1 MSRRDPRKGLTMIG
15 ATPGLRVKQLEVKT
29 RKNKGRTRSRLVQVP
44 IKPSNVTSPIN
55 SSCLSTP
62 SKHSRSPSKPHFR
75 FAHDEANADDMN
87 PPPLEPLRLPRKK
100 TQNDYIREWIHHK
113 EDLLRIMLEMEAP
126 PSPRNCARCGKDGVY
141 RCTDCMHQLLLC
153 TDCCRLVHNVH
164 PFHRIQQW
172 TGEFFQEA
180 ALHMTGLKLQLGH
193 DGAPCP
199 SAIIGQQGP
208 QSGGRLNKAAMDI
221 EGGPLPMNDEQWED
235 IDEIPLHLRP
245 PSGSKYLT
253 VIDVTGVHFVLV
265 EQCQC
270 EGADSYH
277 LQLFRAKLCAST
289 FEKPSTVFTFAV
301 LDDFLRDNLE
311 CGTSGMNY
319 YSKLR
324 RLTSNVF
331 PHLVPNRY
339 RELLRLARQWRLL
352 KLLKWNG
359 FKQTMDRPSQGDL
372 ALFCAAC
379 PQPGINVDP
388 TDDLNDWKFTRT
400 VVMDGNFK
408 AEHMHEKRP
417 DDQVWLMD
425 GRGFMVTHP
434 PYQAYLKAT
443 PHITEKS
450 TCNNHRAISQ
460 ANISRGKLRSTGIGA
475 TACAR
480 HGCFYPHSVVDFQ
493 KGERQLNM
501 DYSLSNA
508 LSHNMMGIANV
519 LCFYDINCS
528 YMKNLRK
535 RVDNSDFLHIP
546 SSLRIIPGIGIWHV
560 HGHKEECYA
569 RYAPLFIKGSGWVD
583 GEIIE
588 TLWSILNVVS
598 SSTRGM
604 SSPHRQELL
613 DFQMNDSNFM
623 KMIRIV
629 EHLSQKLKAARI
641 SVTMA
646 REAFKKLDEAVPSS
660 HRAAWH
666 IQEQSALS
674 GRVQD
679 VSVMDIFEIQLKKE
693 APTIRTIE
701 LKLLEATS
709 QPGVQ
714 RGAASWLTRGLE
726 IEEAEIMLSITRKE
740 CGKFPSEI
748 KRLAMAR
755 RADRLASERSRFVAD
770 GQIYMEPLNVGAL
783 SDEHEDYV
791 NVPEDDARHDSGGGD
806 IFPED
811 EDSNESADEGI
822 EMGAPKMSTISHL
835 PLPSNVGVDRC
846 HAAGVHA
853 LLDMELQLRIGQAND
868 ALHGLRLALADKAV
882 VFRGVV
888 RQAKSYSTRT
898 RAWQIV
904 NSIDSSVKQHAAIY
918 RRCREAMIALG
929 ADVDTLSRFQEL
941 LNSHLTVDTAA
952 FTQNAHSHRSSN
964 LPWFWSIDIP
974 RDTTS
979 KSWLTEFYRIHWLRA
994 KAVKDRWEEEEELLA
1009 SEFQW
1014 AINFFKYRARKWNE
1028 KCVSCKVAG
1037 LLGAASYAARQKAI
1051 YEQLAEQGATKW
1063 QNMNPYMLQ

>member
-1 MSRRDPRKGLTMIG
+1 
-15 ATPGLRVKQLEVKT
+15 
-29 RKNKGRTRSRLVQVP
+29 
-44 IKPSNVTSPIN
+44 
-55 SSCLSTP
+55 
-62 SKHSRSPSKPHFR
+62 
-75 FAHDEANADDMN
+75 
-87 PPPLEPLRLPRKK
+87 
-100 TQNDYIREWIHHK
+100 
-113 EDLLRIMLEMEAP
+113 MEAP

-180 ALHMTGLKLQLGH
+180 ALHMV
-193 DGAPCP
+193 
-199 SAIIGQQGP
+199 S
-208 QSGGRLNKAAMDI
+208 R
-221 EGGPLPMNDEQWED
+221 PLPMNDEQWED
-235 IDEIPLHLRP
+235 IDEIPLHLRL

-339 RELLRLARQWRLL
+339 RELLRLVRQWRLL

-379 PQPGINVDP
+379 PQPGINNIFIIP
-388 TDDLNDWKFTRT
+388 ISWKFTRT

-480 HGCFYPHSVVDFQ
+480 HGCFYPHSVADFQ

-560 HGHKEECYA
+560 HGHKEEC
-569 RYAPLFIKGSGWVD
+569 WVD

-679 VSVMDIFEIQLKKE
+679 VSVMDIFEIQLKK

-748 KRLAMAR
+748 KRLAMAW
-755 RADRLASERSRFVAD
+755 RADRLASECSRFIAD

-791 NVPEDDARHDSGGGD
+791 NVPEDDAQHDSGGGD

-888 RQAKSYSTRT
+888 RQAKTYSTRT

-979 KSWLTEFYRIHWLRA
+979 KSWLTEFYRIHWLR
-994 KAVKDRWEEEEELLA
+994 
-1009 SEFQW
+1009 
-1014 AINFFKYRARKWNE
+1014 
-1028 KCVSCKVAG
+1028 
-1037 LLGAASYAARQKAI
+1037 
-1051 YEQLAEQGATKW
+1051 
-1063 QNMNPYMLQ
+1063 